1 MRTASFIAVW
11 FLIFAG
17 LSLRAEE
24 LPATVSVKWTG
35 GIESPGVCVDRPS
48 WFVSV
53 VPKSVAIEGLA
64 SATLLDAN
72 ASVEGRILHLDP
84 VHRLCLIEVPSGL
97 GPVRPVPL
105 SEGANPKAGD
115 QAHCVSG
122 RSACLSTVAG
132 KDWSYRGETFAYPL
146 LRLRVAESKTHC
158 DAGTVLVNEQGELLA
173 ILTCQETETEGEVYA
188 IPAARVRK
196 VVEDMKRHQH
206 SGPVWIGLV
215 FHNESSSPEV
225 LEVKSDSPAAGAG
238 LQKGD
243 VITAMNG
250 TEIESLG
257 DLIESIHH
265 LAAGEPS
272 KVRVLRGLEE
282 KEFEMTPQFA
292 GTVPESR

>member
-1 MRTASFIAVW
+1 MRSA
-11 FLIFAG
+11 FLICVWVLLLGTLPIRAG
-17 LSLRAEE
+17 EP
-24 LPATVSVKWTG
+24 PATVSVRWAEG
-35 GIESPGVCVDRPS
+35 VESPGVCVDRPS

-53 VPKSVAIEGLA
+53 VPKSISLEGLA
-64 SATLLDAN
+64 SATLQDAN
-72 ASVEGRILHLDP
+72 ASVEGKILHLEP
-84 VHRLCLIEVPSGL
+84 VERLCLIEVTTGL

-105 SEGANPKAGD
+105 SNGAPPKAGD

-132 KDWSYRGETFAYPL
+132 KDWAYRGETFSYPL

-158 DAGTVLVNEQGELLA
+158 HAGTVLVNEGGELLA

-196 VVEDMKRHQH
+196 VVEDMKRHRH
-206 SGPVWIGLV
+206 SGPVWVGLI

-225 LEVKSDSPAAGAG
+225 LEVKSASPAAEAG
-238 LQKGD
+238 MQKGD

-257 DLIESIHH
+257 DLVESIHH
-265 LAAGEPS
+265 LTAGEPS
-272 KVRVLRGLEE
+272 KVRILRGLEE
-282 KEFEMTPQFA
+282 KEVEMTPQFA
-292 GTVPESR
+292 GTSQPDR

>member
-1 MRTASFIAVW
+1 MTNSHDNPSAADILRIAVMYNGSPMSMH
-11 FLIFAG
+11 FSFAG
-17 LSLRAEE
+17 LAADKSNQGDGTEAAWDPEAVYTGQTAGSL
-24 LPATVSVKWTG
+24 L
-35 GIESPGVCVDRPS
+35 
-48 WFVSV
+48 
-53 VPKSVAIEGLA
+53 
-64 SATLLDAN
+64 
-72 ASVEGRILHLDP
+72 
-84 VHRLCLIEVPSGL
+84 
-97 GPVRPVPL
+97 
-105 SEGANPKAGD
+105 
-115 QAHCVSG
+115 
-122 RSACLSTVAG
+122 
-132 KDWSYRGETFAYPL
+132 
-146 LRLRVAESKTHC
+146 
-158 DAGTVLVNEQGELLA
+158 
-173 ILTCQETETEGEVYA
+173 
-188 IPAARVRK
+188 
-196 VVEDMKRHQH
+196 EDMKRHQH

-282 KEFEMTPQFA
+282 KEVEMTPQFA